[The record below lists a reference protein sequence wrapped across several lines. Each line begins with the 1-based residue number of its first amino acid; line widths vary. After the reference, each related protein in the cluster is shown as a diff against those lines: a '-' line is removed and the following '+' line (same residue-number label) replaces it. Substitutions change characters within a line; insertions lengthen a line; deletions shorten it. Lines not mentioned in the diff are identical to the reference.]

1 MNLNDVEAFKRNDPE
16 NMLDHIDRL
25 PEQLENAWS
34 LGLRLPLPDWHGIQ
48 QVVIAGMG
56 GSAIGA
62 DLLAAYIEPES
73 QVPVIIHR
81 DYDLPGWAVG
91 EKTLVIASSHS
102 GNTEETISAYSQAI
116 RNGCRTLVVCTGGKL
131 AELARQ
137 AGVPLW
143 RFEHTGQP
151 RSAVGFSFGLLLA
164 ALSRLSLAPNPS
176 LEVEDALRAMRLQQQ
191 SLQAQVPDY
200 HNPAKR
206 MAGQL
211 VNRWVAVIAAEF
223 LAPVAR
229 RWKGQIIEVA
239 KTWGQFEFLPEADH
253 NSLAGTIN
261 PQATLSNLMAV
272 FLRAPS
278 HHERNRLRIDLTK
291 RTLMLQGIGTDFVD
305 AQGQTRL
312 AQQWTALH
320 FGDYTAYYLAMA
332 YGVDPTPVETIEGFK
347 QEMSLDGRDP
357 RLG

>member
-1 MNLNDVEAFKRNDPE
+1 MNLNNVEAFKRNDPE

-25 PEQLENAWS
+25 PEQLENAWN

-62 DLLAAYIEPES
+62 DLLAAYIEPDS
-73 QVPVIIHR
+73 QVPVIVHR

-102 GNTEETISAYSQAI
+102 GNTEETISAYSRAI

-164 ALSRLSLAPNPS
+164 ALSRLSLAPDPS

-229 RWKGQIIEVA
+229 RWKGQISEVA

-347 QEMSLDGRDP
+347 QEMA
-357 RLG
+357 LGG